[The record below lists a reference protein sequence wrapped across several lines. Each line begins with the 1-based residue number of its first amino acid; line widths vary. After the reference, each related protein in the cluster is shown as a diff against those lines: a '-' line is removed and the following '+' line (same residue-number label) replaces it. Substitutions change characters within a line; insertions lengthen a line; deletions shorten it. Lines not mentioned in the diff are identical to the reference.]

1 MRIYADRP
9 QRRRQQIVA
18 DVLGP
23 LWCVG
28 MIIAGLAIR
37 HSIRSRTRPATF
49 VESTAGALSDAL
61 ADTAESIARV
71 PLVGDALAESLQRA
85 ADAAG
90 RLSVSGASTAA
101 SIERAGDVIGL
112 VVIVLALAAA
122 AYVWLR
128 PRVLWYRAASDAR
141 AVMAFPDRDD
151 LLSARAMAAVRL
163 PRIGGGLVAG
173 WRSGE
178 PAAVR
183 ALARAELDRLGLDY
197 PPDLAPVP
205 SPGQSPA
212 GQGASTVRNAS

>member
-1 MRIYADRP
+1 MRFYADRP

-23 LWCVG
+23 LWCAG
-28 MIIAGLAIR
+28 MIVAGLAIR

-49 VESTAGALSDAL
+49 VESTAGALAAAL

-71 PLVGDALAESLQRA
+71 PLVGDALSESLQRA

-90 RLSVSGASTAA
+90 RMSASGASTAA

-122 AYVWLR
+122 AYVWVR
-128 PRVLWYRAASDAR
+128 PRVIWYRQASDAR
-141 AVMAFPDRDD
+141 AVLAFPDRDD
-151 LLSARAMAAVRL
+151 LLSARALAAVRL

-173 WRSGE
+173 WRAGDT
-178 PAAVR
+178 AAVG
-183 ALARAELDRLGLDY
+183 ALVRAELDRLGLDY
-197 PPDLAPVP
+197 PADLSPDL
-205 SPGQSPA
+205 SPE
-212 GQGASTVRNAS
+212 GQGALTGRNAS